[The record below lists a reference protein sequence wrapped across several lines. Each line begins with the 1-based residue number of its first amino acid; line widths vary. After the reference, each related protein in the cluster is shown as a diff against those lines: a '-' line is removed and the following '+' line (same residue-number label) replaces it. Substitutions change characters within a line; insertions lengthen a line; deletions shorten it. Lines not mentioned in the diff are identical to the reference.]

1 MRWSL
6 FVLLLVS
13 CTTTRQ
19 PVRSPNFVIILADD
33 MGYGDSSVY
42 DGWISTPQLE
52 RMATEGLTFTDFH
65 SSGVVCSP
73 TRAGLLTGLY
83 QQRVGVAQVVN
94 ADPAHPTHGG
104 SLPTDTVTFA
114 ELLQGA
120 GYRTG
125 VFGKWHLGYDPKFNP
140 VHHGFD
146 EFCGFVSGNIDYQ
159 SHYDRMGTHD
169 WWHGVEKVEEEGYL
183 TQILTRHAVDFIERH
198 ADQPFCLYLP
208 HGAVHSPIQGPSSPA
223 VRGPDRGGRDA
234 RPREVVVREMM
245 NSLDEH
251 VGVVLDTLREQGIDE
266 HTLVV
271 FVSDN
276 GGARHMRNDPLRGGK
291 GSEWEGGHRVPAIAR
306 WPGRVE
312 AGGQSDDLCITLDLM
327 PTLLEIGAVPSP
339 KTDGRS
345 LVAVLDGQ
353 PLGPRQ
359 LFWNGVAMRDGN
371 WKFMARQGGQLF
383 DLSVDIGEEQN
394 LALQYPDRVA
404 AMSAAL
410 AAWRRDV
417 GM

>member
-6 FVLLLVS
+6 LPLLLLS
-13 CTTTRQ
+13 CATAPEPER
-19 PVRSPNFVIILADD
+19 PPNFVIILADD

-42 DGWISTPQLE
+42 DGWLATPQLE
-52 RMATEGLTFTDFH
+52 RMAAEGLTFTDFH

-83 QQRVGVAQVVN
+83 QQRVGVGQVVN
-94 ADPAHPTHGG
+94 ADPAHPTHAGG
-104 SLPTDTVTFA
+104 LSPETTTFA
-114 ELLQGA
+114 EVLQAA

-125 VFGKWHLGYDPKFNP
+125 IFGKWHLGYDPKFNP

-169 WWHGVEKVEEEGYL
+169 WWVGVEKGEESGYL
-183 TQILTRHAVDFIERH
+183 TEILTRHAVDFIERH

-223 VRGPDRGGRDA
+223 VRGPGRGDRDS
-234 RPREVVVREMM
+234 RPREVIVAEMM
-245 NSLDEH
+245 QALDTH
-251 VGVVLDTLREQGIDE
+251 VGVVLDTLREHGVEED
-266 HTLVV
+266 TLVL
-271 FVSDN
+271 FLSDN
-276 GGARHMRNDPLRGGK
+276 GGARHMRNDPLRGWK

-306 WPGRVE
+306 WPGRIAASSKSE
-312 AGGQSDDLCITLDLM
+312 DLCITLDLM
-327 PTLLEIGAVPSP
+327 PTMLDLAGLGGPP
-339 KTDGRS
+339 TDGLS
-345 LVAVLDGQ
+345 LVGVFDGQ
-353 PLGPRQ
+353 PVGPRQ
-359 LFWNGVAMRDGN
+359 LFWNGRAMREDH

-383 DLSVDIGEEQN
+383 DLSVDLGERQN
-394 LALQYPDRVA
+394 LAQQHPERVA
-404 AMSAAL
+404 AMAAAL